1 VSEETLGKLYET
13 MQKDW
18 AGQPMEPV
26 APQFIDPILAM
37 PLPPLVGRD
46 WGSDATHPDIPLA
59 INAPPPV
66 EELEPLAEQ
75 PAEQPVGDP
84 DDPASF
90 FRRDPNQPAL
100 SQRPGFPGAGMS
112 RFPGAE
118 RAPFGRGFGG
128 EFGMR
133 GPGMPYGEGGY
144 SREFAT
150 GPGGPRTGLPRGVD
164 HMLLRFFDFSV
175 EPGKKYKYR
184 VKLVLVDPNHGLQ
197 DSALDPAV
205 QDRLRASKKK
215 DFRMVEQWSEP
226 SPTVGIPL
234 AGAVMLAEAKPA
246 NEKNFNDEPAIK
258 LMVETFDVQDGTA
271 VHVAKEKDFRRGAV
285 VNLKEKMEYTGDGDR
300 WIDTF
305 DSYEIRTGVTVLDVT
320 GGDRLS
326 KDMSTPAR
334 MLVMHPSGEIS
345 IRKELDDSTS
355 VAYLRALFAEDKQRA
370 GEGFMPPYGLEMM
383 PSRGGRER

>member
-1 VSEETLGKLYET
+1 V
-13 MQKDW
+13 
-18 AGQPMEPV
+18 
-26 APQFIDPILAM
+26 
-37 PLPPLVGRD
+37 
-46 WGSDATHPDIPLA
+46 THPDIPLA
-59 INAPPPV
+59 INAPPLEEEV
-66 EELEPLAEQ
+66 EMLE
-75 PAEQPVGDP
+75 EQPVQQPTGP
-84 DDPASF
+84 DDELT
-90 FRRDPNQPAL
+90 FRPTDPGQMP
-100 SQRPGFPGAGMS
+100 QRAGAGRGAM
-112 RFPGAE
+112 RMPGRMGE
-118 RAPFGRGFGG
+118 RRTSFGARSMHGLGSEMGG
-128 EFGMR
+128 
-133 GPGMPYGEGGY
+133 PY
-144 SREFAT
+144 
-150 GPGGPRTGLPRGVD
+150 PGGGIGRSGQRSALPRGVD
-164 HMLLRFFDFSV
+164 FWLLRFVDFTV

-184 VKLVLVDPNHGLQ
+184 VRLVLVDPNHGLQ

-215 DFRMVEQWSEP
+215 DFRMVEEWSEP

-370 GEGFMPPYGLEMM
+370 GEGYMPYGPEMM
-383 PSRGGRER
+383 PFRGGGRER